1 MAYHK
6 EILKLL
12 RVLRGFQE
20 WFRGF
25 QKWLELEELL
35 CLKVRDTKS
44 YWELSLYDPPEFDT
58 SLVTPDNSS
67 MWGPGGLELS
77 PKCAGEP
84 DTYRL
89 PPEAL
94 PPEVVDQL
102 RRHLMD
108 WRDWMRLHRPFIT
121 HEFDFWLRRIR
132 RALTTWKPTK
142 GGTAS
147 VRAEDGGD
155 NKTPRGPRG
164 RFRRKH
170 EGMKA
175 YLVQALLVHHK
186 YKDGDFTCDEAA
198 TQKQLR
204 VIMRADFGLAVSAA
218 TVSRLFKELPGGLEG
233 YQRVCASGYAT
244 LKSYLR
250 ALAGDGLAFGCVDPA
265 TIDESA
271 CNNPA
276 TVPKE

>member
-25 QKWLELEELL
+25 QKCLELEELL

-89 PPEAL
+89 RPEAL

-108 WRDWMRLHRPFIT
+108 WRDWMRLHRPFMT

-132 RALTTWKPTK
+132 RALTTPKGVATK
-142 GGTAS
+142 DAAS
-147 VRAEDGGD
+147 VEPEKKVEAQSQRRKRGGD
-155 NKTPRGPRG
+155 GRFTQRIDPKLVVVHALLGYHQYSDTGEIGRDTRATLSDLVKIMGEKGCMVSKATICRGFSKLPRGWQG
-164 RFRRKH
+164 
-170 EGMKA
+170 
-175 YLVQALLVHHK
+175 
-186 YKDGDFTCDEAA
+186 YKDVC
-198 TQKQLR
+198 Q
-204 VIMRADFGLAVSAA
+204 
-218 TVSRLFKELPGGLEG
+218 EG
-233 YQRVCASGYAT
+233 YAV
-244 LKSYLR
+244 LKQYLQG
-250 ALAGDGLAFGCVDPA
+250 LAGDGLARRCIDPA
-265 TIDESA
+265 RLEETISD
-271 CNNPA
+271 
-276 TVPKE
+276 